1 MKNKVLKI
9 TAALLF
15 LLPHA
20 GQDNNRFPVMLFLF
34 YICSFVFF
42 ATTWSGMKE
51 DWSRNSRTCFIV
63 SGIVLSLFLRYV
75 SGNIYGTYRLYTM
88 AVLWILFF
96 SFYAAQSLPGKNRR
110 FLAWV
115 VIATVAVE
123 TVLGIAQS
131 IGLLENSDPQFIIG
145 GSMTN
150 PGAYAGYLGVTA
162 PLILS
167 LLVSYKKNKRFEN
180 IF

>member
-20 GQDNNRFPVMLFLF
+20 GLDNNRFPVMLFLF

-51 DWSRNSRTCFIV
+51 EWSRNSRTCFIV

-88 AVLWILFF
+88 ALLWILFF

-131 IGLLENSDPQFIIG
+131 IGLLENRDPQFIIG

-150 PGAYAGYLGVTA
+150 PGAYAGYLGVTT
-162 PLILS
+162 PVIL
-167 LLVSYKKNKRFEN
+167 
-180 IF
+180 

>member
-20 GQDNNRFPVMLFLF
+20 GLDNNRFPVMLFLF

-115 VIATVAVE
+115 V
-123 TVLGIAQS
+123 
-131 IGLLENSDPQFIIG
+131 NSDCRSG
-145 GSMTN
+145 N
-150 PGAYAGYLGVTA
+150 
-162 PLILS
+162 
-167 LLVSYKKNKRFEN
+167 RFGNRPVHRSTGE
-180 IF
+180 

>member
-20 GQDNNRFPVMLFLF
+20 GLDNNRFPVMLFLF

-75 SGNIYGTYRLYTM
+75 SGNIYGTYRYIR
-88 AVLWILFF
+88 WRYYGYCSSLFMPH
-96 SFYAAQSLPGKNRR
+96 SPCPGKTDASLPG
-110 FLAWV
+110 
-115 VIATVAVE
+115 
-123 TVLGIAQS
+123 
-131 IGLLENSDPQFIIG
+131 
-145 GSMTN
+145 
-150 PGAYAGYLGVTA
+150 
-162 PLILS
+162 
-167 LLVSYKKNKRFEN
+167 
-180 IF
+180 

>member
-20 GQDNNRFPVMLFLF
+20 GLDNNRFPVMLFLF

-63 SGIVLSLFLRYV
+63 SGIVLSLFYGMSQEIYMEPIVYIRWRYYGYCSSLFMPHSPCPGKQTLPCLGSHSDCR
-75 SGNIYGTYRLYTM
+75 SGNRFG
-88 AVLWILFF
+88 
-96 SFYAAQSLPGKNRR
+96 NRPVHR
-110 FLAWV
+110 S
-115 VIATVAVE
+115 TGE
-123 TVLGIAQS
+123 
-131 IGLLENSDPQFIIG
+131 
-145 GSMTN
+145 
-150 PGAYAGYLGVTA
+150 
-162 PLILS
+162 
-167 LLVSYKKNKRFEN
+167 
-180 IF
+180 